1 MSGFIDHATS
11 ILEKALDGLTS
22 RQSAISSN
30 LANID
35 TPGYQAVT
43 VDFETALRQQFDSL
57 SSTPGNALPPSAGPS
72 ADVAM
77 LRTDARHFDEGPSS
91 LGTQGGS
98 TGTTNESIRN
108 DSNTVD
114 LETEMTA
121 LTETQIKY
129 SADSRLLEGKF
140 SQLYSVLGGH

>member
-1 MSGFIDHATS
+1 MRAT
-11 ILEKALDGLTS
+11 A
-22 RQSAISSN
+22 
-30 LANID
+30 
-35 TPGYQAVT
+35 P
-43 VDFETALRQQFDSL
+43 
-57 SSTPGNALPPSAGPS
+57 
-72 ADVAM
+72 
-77 LRTDARHFDEGPSS
+77 RHFDEGPSS